1 MSEDRH
7 ANKQAKEQHATDEPA
22 KSKSERKREIEALT
36 SLGSRLIE
44 IPDIFLSKLTDQG
57 LIDAVRHARGI
68 NRGRARQRQVRYIG
82 KLMRGT
88 DVEAV
93 RNLLDDL
100 DSSSR
105 RHTQQFHKLEQWRN
119 GLLGENHETLNEI
132 LTEFPQLDRQYLRQL
147 TKAAIAER
155 DRPGSDIR
163 HFRRLFRFL
172 KDQT

>member
-1 MSEDRH
+1 MAEDSD
-7 ANKQAKEQHATDEPA
+7 ANKQVKEQPA
-22 KSKSERKREIEALT
+22 KSKSRRKREIGALT

-44 IPDIFLSKLTDQG
+44 IPDNYLSKLTDQG
-57 LIDAVRHARGI
+57 LIDAVRQARQI
-68 NRGRARQRQVRYIG
+68 NRGRARKRQIKYIG

-88 DVEAV
+88 DVEEV

-105 RHTQQFHKLEQWRN
+105 RHTQQFHRLEQWRN
-119 GLLGENHETLNEI
+119 GLMGEDRATLNEI

-147 TKAAIAER
+147 TRAAIAER
-155 DRPGSDIR
+155 DRQGSDIR